1 MFSVKVDLKENP
13 YEILIGQDCL
23 KDIGKYL
30 LPLRLGQN
38 AIVITNP
45 VIGKYHGRKLK
56 AGLKGSGFTVKFIE
70 VPSGEKSKS
79 AQRAFQLIREIAE
92 YSVGRS
98 PFIVAF
104 GGGVVGDLAGF
115 IAAVYKRG
123 VPLVQIPTTLL
134 AQVDSAIGG
143 KVAVDL
149 PAGKNLIGAFYQPRL
164 VLSDVSL
171 LATLNKR
178 QIKNGL
184 AETVKYGIISDKY
197 LFHYLETQIRPLL
210 SLHKPVMTEAV
221 LACSRIKARVVAAD
235 EKETK
240 GIRTILNFG
249 HTIGHAIEAANRYK
263 NYHHG
268 ESVALGMRVAAEIS
282 RRRRMLTVDE
292 ADRIGRLL
300 TDLGLPKRIRY
311 VSVKD
316 ILTSMA
322 FDKKFR
328 AKKNRFVLAQMIGS
342 VKVVEEIDQRIIR
355 ASLKA
360 FMDKAG

>member
-1 MFSVKVDLKENP
+1 MFSVKVELKDNA
-13 YEILIGQDCL
+13 YEILIGQNCL
-23 KDIGKYL
+23 RDLGKYL
-30 LPLRLGQN
+30 LPLKIGRD

-45 VIGKYHGRKLK
+45 IIRRYHGRAIQ
-56 AGLKGSGFTVKFIE
+56 AGLKSFDFSVKFIE
-70 VPSGEKSKS
+70 VPSGERSKS
-79 AQRAFQLIREIAE
+79 AQKAFQLIREIAQ

-104 GGGVVGDLAGF
+104 GGGVIGDLAGF
-115 IAAVYKRG
+115 LAAVYKRG
-123 VPLVQIPTTLL
+123 IPFIQVPTTLL

-164 VLSDVSL
+164 VFSDVAL

-184 AETVKYGIISDKY
+184 AETVKYGIISDRY
-197 LFHYLETQIRPLL
+197 LFHYLETQRAPLL
-210 SLHKPVMTEAV
+210 SLHLSVMTEAV

-249 HTIGHAIEAANRYK
+249 HTIGHAIETANRYR

-268 ESVALGMRVAAEIS
+268 EAVALGMRVAAEIS
-282 RRRRMLTVDE
+282 RRLGMLADDE
-292 ADRIGRLL
+292 AVRIGRLL
-300 TDLGLPKRIRY
+300 SEMGLPKLIQN
-311 VSVKD
+311 VSVSE
-316 ILTSMA
+316 IFECMA

-328 AKKNRFVLAQMIGS
+328 AKKNRFVLARSIGS
-342 VKVVEEIDQRIIR
+342 VKVVEDISPKVIR
-355 ASLKA
+355 ASIKG
-360 FMDKAG
+360 FMDKTA